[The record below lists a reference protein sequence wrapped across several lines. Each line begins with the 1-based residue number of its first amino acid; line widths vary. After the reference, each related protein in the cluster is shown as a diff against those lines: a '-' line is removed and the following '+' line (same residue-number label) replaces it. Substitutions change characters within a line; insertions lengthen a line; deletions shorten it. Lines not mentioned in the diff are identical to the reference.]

1 MLNVLCLCNRLGCT
15 LSAKE
20 KGMSVITMKDLL
32 EAGVHFGH
40 QTKRWNPKMAP
51 YIFQSRQGIHIV
63 DLAKTTACIQK
74 AYEAIR
80 QTVRSKKSV
89 LFVGTKKQAQLTIQ
103 TEAERC
109 SMPYVNNRWLGG
121 TLTNLQTIRKSV
133 GRLKNIEKMETDGV
147 IENFTKKEQAL
158 LMAEKAKLEKN
169 LGGIKEMTELPGI
182 LFIIDTRAE
191 SIAVQEAKK
200 LGIPVVGVVDTN
212 ADPTL
217 IDYPIPGNDD
227 AIRSISLLT
236 HIASDA
242 VLEAE
247 TQVGLEII
255 ESLEEEKEMSD
266 VVVVDKDN
274 EEETTSE
281 EQK

>member
-1 MLNVLCLCNRLGCT
+1 
-15 LSAKE
+15 
-20 KGMSVITMKDLL
+20 MSVITMKDLL

-80 QTVRSKKSV
+80 QAVRNKKTV
-89 LFVGTKKQAQLTIQ
+89 LFVGTKKQEQLTIQ
-103 TEAERC
+103 SEAERC

-147 IENFTKKEQAL
+147 IESFTKKEQAL

-182 LFIIDTRAE
+182 LFVIDTRAE

-217 IDYPIPGNDD
+217 IDFPIPGNDD

-255 ESLEEEKEMSD
+255 ESLEEEKEMNN

-274 EEETTSE
+274 EEETANAE
-281 EQK
+281 AK